1 VRKVSAG
8 LFSLAL
14 AATIGLS
21 FASAGSAAPPQ
32 NATGSAPKASEV
44 SAPDDL
50 PSPLE
55 DKRRELRQE
64 ALTKLL
70 NGTGKAEKRGASTVM
85 KLGTKASG
93 AKGQKNA
100 QGKVDQ

>member
-21 FASAGSAAPPQ
+21 FASAGNAAAPRE
-32 NATGSAPKASEV
+32 ATGTAPAAAEV
-44 SAPDDL
+44 STPDEL

-64 ALTKLL
+64 ALTKLM
-70 NGTGKAEKRGASTVM
+70 NGTGTVEQRGATR
-85 KLGTKASG
+85 
-93 AKGQKNA
+93 
-100 QGKVDQ
+100 